1 MTTKSR
7 AFRMLADLSYHHLPR
22 TSDLPGSEGPSR
34 RRAVL
39 PEALEARYE
48 SSTRLEII
56 DLRCLGNYG
65 DVFAA
70 ATDQIAP
77 R

>member
-1 MTTKSR
+1 M
-7 AFRMLADLSYHHLPR
+7 
-22 TSDLPGSEGPSR
+22 
-34 RRAVL
+34 AVL
-39 PEALEARYE
+39 PEVLDARYE
-48 SSTRLEII
+48 SRTRLEII